1 MQNWFKLYPESE
13 EEFIK
18 KQKEEEEY
26 YKTVCPFCNKIF
38 RDHNARKKHVQFE
51 HNERPYKCKHCEKTF
66 HAKQSKDYHELV
78 IHTHS
83 DSLLKCDVCNK
94 TFSAQVSLR
103 NHQKYVH
110 TENRRFECEDCDVK
124 FKQKRI

>member
-1 MQNWFKLYPESE
+1 MLGKNMF
-13 EEFIK
+13 
-18 KQKEEEEY
+18 
-26 YKTVCPFCNKIF
+26 
-38 RDHNARKKHVQFE
+38 
-51 HNERPYKCKHCEKTF
+51 NEKPYKFKHCEKTF

-124 FKQKRI
+124 FKQKKNLRAHKLHVHGIDQTHRGIIDL